1 MRVNSLNGPIDT
13 DHQFSQW
20 IFFSTYW
27 WVLQALAT
35 WLPFW
40 LDEMEKVLL
49 FIHFLIFF
57 PWFFFSWDVQQIGG
71 EVLSVRLK
79 TPAWRA
85 EIERELQLC
94 SANTGALFN
103 AFTNSLLG
111 DDFSIPSMEFDMGDE
126 GQGTLLQSF
135 FVLVFCLNQCSTNDM
150 KMISFK
156 SSCVYCAFLISRF
169 RKWMWLMYF

>member
-1 MRVNSLNGPIDT
+1 MGIESCSNLIIFLTGRNGKSSFINLFP
-13 DHQFSQW
+13 FSFS
-20 IFFSTYW
+20 IFFS
-27 WVLQALAT
+27 
-35 WLPFW
+35 
-40 LDEMEKVLL
+40 
-49 FIHFLIFF
+49 
-57 PWFFFSWDVQQIGG
+57 PWYDQQIGG

-111 DDFSIPSMEFDMGDE
+111 DDFSIPSMEFDIGDE

-135 FVLVFCLNQCSTNDM
+135 FVVLFCLNQGSTNDM
-150 KMISFK
+150 KMICFK
-156 SSCVYCAFLISRF
+156 NGCVCCAFLINQL
-169 RKWMWLMYF
+169 RKWMWLSCIFKHQIQKMVASVLHLWGPHS